1 MDVLQCVGVI
11 DDEFKIVEDIKTT
24 QKQLR
29 TKVRVVV
36 ADTHSEIEALETKI
50 EENLLDQFE
59 ENLEIAV
66 VQNKV
71 ESLLNEY
78 TNVIDTYYDL
88 SQDEI
93 AELEADISNNNSAYE
108 AVLNNYDS
116 RAEKFEDLEDAYT
129 DFTKKSS
136 FVGVVV

>member
-1 MDVLQCVGVI
+1 
-11 DDEFKIVEDIKTT
+11 
-24 QKQLR
+24 
-29 TKVRVVV
+29 V

-66 VQNKV
+66 AQNKV
-71 ESLLNEY
+71 ESLLNQY

-93 AELEADISNNNSAYE
+93 TQLEEDISSNNSAYE
-108 AVLNNYDS
+108 AVLNNYDN
-116 RAEKFEDLEDAYT
+116 RVQKLEDLEEAYS
-129 DFTKKSS
+129 DFIKKSS